1 MTLASKVMAM
11 AILAGCSPCFVA
23 VQASGLTPAEVYRRV
38 VVSTLSI
45 KVRTTSGDRFVGAAF
60 LVGDSSRAATA
71 WHLIRDAEEIYGTY
85 SDGTTA
91 QIREVIAHHETHDL
105 ALLQVAPT
113 SREPLHL
120 QLETP
125 PIASRLYAIG
135 SPRGYSFSISDGLLS
150 QIQQIDGFPQYQL
163 TCPFSPGNSGGP
175 VVNEEGQVVGI
186 SSWSKIG
193 AQNLNFAIP
202 SPLLANL
209 VSGSNSGAAP
219 KASVSDTDACT
230 ARVADPAAISTQLP
244 RSPKPE
250 EVGLQGLQEFLS
262 DFAGKTV
269 RITVSADDQ
278 TRSLQYHVPVVPS
291 LVPVVGTDPEPG
303 RPIQVPSRRIAEAES
318 ASSGLAQAPE

>member
-1 MTLASKVMAM
+1 M
-11 AILAGCSPCFVA
+11 AILAGISPCVVVA
-23 VQASGLTPAEVYRRV
+23 QAAGLSPTEVYRRV

-45 KVRTTSGDRFVGAAF
+45 KVRTTGGDRFVGAAF

-71 WHLIRDAEEIYGTY
+71 WHLIRDAEEIQGTY

-91 QIREVIAHHETHDL
+91 QIREVVAHHEIHDL
-105 ALLQVAPT
+105 ALLHVAPT
-113 SREPLHL
+113 SREPLPL

-150 QIQQIDGFPQYQL
+150 QVQQIDGFPQYQL

-175 VVNEEGQVVGI
+175 VVDEAGQVVGV

-202 SPLLANL
+202 SPLLAGL
-209 VSGSNSGAAP
+209 VSNSSGAPAP
-219 KASVSDTDACT
+219 KRSEPVIDGASPVL
-230 ARVADPAAISTQLP
+230 VGPAGFPTEAPSSS
-244 RSPKPE
+244 RAE
-250 EVGLQGLQEFLS
+250 EGGLEVLRGILS
-262 DFAGKTV
+262 SFAGKTV

-278 TRSLQYHVPVVPS
+278 IRSLQYQVPVAPG
-291 LVPVVGTDPEPG
+291 LVPVTGSGPESPVPLPG
-303 RPIQVPSRRIAEAES
+303 PRVEQADS
-318 ASSGLAQAPE
+318 ATSGLARAPE

>member
-11 AILAGCSPCFVA
+11 AILAGCSPCFLA

-71 WHLIRDAEEIYGTY
+71 WHLIRDAEEIQGTY

-91 QIREVIAHHETHDL
+91 QIREVVAHHEIHDL

-150 QIQQIDGFPQYQL
+150 QIQRIDGFPQYQL

-175 VVNEEGQVVGI
+175 VVDEEGQVVGV

-202 SPLLANL
+202 SPLLASL
-209 VSGSNSGAAP
+209 
-219 KASVSDTDACT
+219 VSDTQ
-230 ARVADPAAISTQLP
+230 RGPASKSSVPVIDGATP
-244 RSPKPE
+244 VPVSPAGFPSAAPSSSRDE
-250 EVGLQGLQEFLS
+250 EGGLEVLRGILS
-262 DFAGKTV
+262 SFAGKTV
-269 RITVSADDQ
+269 RITVSADDE
-278 TRSLQYHVPVVPS
+278 TRSLQYHVPVAPG
-291 LVPVVGTDPEPG
+291 LAPVARTEPG
-303 RPIQVPSRRIAEAES
+303 SPVPLPGPRVNQADS
-318 ASSGLAQAPE
+318 ATSGLARAPE